1 MDVVVITGIIASLFL
16 VLGLAEPLAARL
28 RLPYSVML
36 AGLGIIIGLAAAF
49 FLRTDLTDVLN
60 PVATGIL
67 NLPIRSNVFLYV
79 FLPTLLFQ
87 VTLGMNL
94 RRMADDWVPILT
106 LAVVA
111 VFVSTIVVGYSL
123 SWISGMALIPC
134 LLLGSIIST
143 TDPSAVVTIF
153 RSISAP
159 RRLARIIEGESLMND
174 AAAIAIFGLFM
185 GFVMR
190 GVPDPDLGSALA
202 QFPILILGGAA
213 VGIVLGRLAV
223 FCMAFMQR
231 YELAQ
236 ISASVALPYFAYILA
251 EQVFGASGVIAVVAV
266 GLTVNV
272 TAPAVLT
279 TSAWRNMRDTWD
291 LLAHWAGAM
300 IFVLAALLIP
310 RLLEDVTLVDFGLV
324 LVVAAAALLARA
336 LILFGFLPALTIM
349 RLSPHVEPAYRGVIL
364 WGGLRGAVT
373 LALALA
379 VTESLRV
386 PPETRRMVGVLATG
400 YTLFTLVV
408 QGTSLRYVIRRLGL
422 DKLQP
427 IDAALSKQVIA
438 VALQSVREQVAEITE
453 NYNLSRETTRSEAKE
468 FGKRLEKAVRR
479 AENTDDIHDRDRI
492 TLGLIALAGAERD
505 LVLERLS
512 ERGLSSRLKDRVV
525 TDVDRLAEA
534 ARQSGRTGYR
544 KAARQSVGLGG
555 GLRLALWMYNRLRI
569 SAPLAQ
575 QTADRFEILLLQGL
589 VMRDLDSFIDTR
601 IRRIHGRRVADLLH
615 ELLNRRREMIEQ
627 ALDGLRLQY
636 PGYAEELERR
646 FIRRTALRLERQEYA
661 QLHEE
666 GLIGDEVFADLEDQL
681 DTRFNAVAKRPK
693 LDIAVRKADLA
704 RQFPLFGELDDAT
717 LKRLSRALTTRY
729 VNEGDLILTRGR
741 QPDRVYFIASGAVEL
756 RTAAATSHR
765 LGRGELFGQLSMLNK
780 STPRTEVRAIAPS
793 TLLTLEERRFR
804 RLLRRSVK
812 VQQAV
817 RESAEKRGIS
827 VPYLDELAAKQ
838 RKRGKAEKPA
848 ETD

>member
-123 SWISGMALIPC
+123 SWISGIALIPC

-153 RSISAP
+153 RSIAAP

-202 QFPILILGGAA
+202 RFPILILGGAA

-223 FCMAFMQR
+223 ICMAFMQR

-310 RLLEDVTLVDFGLV
+310 RLLEDVTLVDFGLI

-336 LILFGFLPALTIM
+336 LILFGVLPALTLLRM
-349 RLSPHVEPAYRGVIL
+349 SPHVEPAYRGAIL

-453 NYNLSRETTRSEAKE
+453 NYNLSRETTR
-468 FGKRLEKAVRR
+468 
-479 AENTDDIHDRDRI
+479 
-492 TLGLIALAGAERD
+492 
-505 LVLERLS
+505 
-512 ERGLSSRLKDRVV
+512 
-525 TDVDRLAEA
+525 
-534 ARQSGRTGYR
+534 
-544 KAARQSVGLGG
+544 
-555 GLRLALWMYNRLRI
+555 
-569 SAPLAQ
+569 
-575 QTADRFEILLLQGL
+575 
-589 VMRDLDSFIDTR
+589 
-601 IRRIHGRRVADLLH
+601 
-615 ELLNRRREMIEQ
+615 
-627 ALDGLRLQY
+627 
-636 PGYAEELERR
+636 
-646 FIRRTALRLERQEYA
+646 
-661 QLHEE
+661 
-666 GLIGDEVFADLEDQL
+666 
-681 DTRFNAVAKRPK
+681 
-693 LDIAVRKADLA
+693 
-704 RQFPLFGELDDAT
+704 
-717 LKRLSRALTTRY
+717 
-729 VNEGDLILTRGR
+729 
-741 QPDRVYFIASGAVEL
+741 
-756 RTAAATSHR
+756 
-765 LGRGELFGQLSMLNK
+765 
-780 STPRTEVRAIAPS
+780 
-793 TLLTLEERRFR
+793 
-804 RLLRRSVK
+804 
-812 VQQAV
+812 
-817 RESAEKRGIS
+817 
-827 VPYLDELAAKQ
+827 
-838 RKRGKAEKPA
+838 
-848 ETD
+848 